1 MEKVNQYPVYPSEIF
16 TGGEAV
22 VGENRNGSPGF
33 VLKPRNRPE
42 NEIFT
47 FCRAMC
53 DYFFQPGSPSL
64 ILETNTETQKRNRAF
79 AAEFLA
85 PAELI
90 QSRLAG
96 RETTREEMDE
106 IAYMMGVSSYVVAHH
121 VQNHGLAVVRDD
133 F

>member
-1 MEKVNQYPVYPSEIF
+1 V
-16 TGGEAV
+16 
-22 VGENRNGSPGF
+22 
-33 VLKPRNRPE
+33 
-42 NEIFT
+42 
-47 FCRAMC
+47 
-53 DYFFQPGSPSL
+53 
-64 ILETNTETQKRNRAF
+64 F

-106 IAYMMGVSSYVVAHH
+106 IAYMMGVSSYVVAHQ

-133 F
+133 LQKGFERRGCALMAWPERSGFFL